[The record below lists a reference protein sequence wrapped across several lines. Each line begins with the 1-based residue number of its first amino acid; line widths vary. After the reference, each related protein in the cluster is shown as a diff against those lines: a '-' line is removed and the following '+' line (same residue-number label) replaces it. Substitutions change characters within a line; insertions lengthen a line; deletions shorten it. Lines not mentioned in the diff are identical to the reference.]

1 MTESGDTEKSDVL
14 ATYARA
20 RCKRGIGLVRLKQD
34 CPEEYDAFLRVALFF
49 ATDAGRAVC
58 RSHGAIFA
66 ALTTFLAGE
75 GSWVMAPT
83 TALFDALEREAC

>member
-34 CPEEYDAFLRVALFF
+34 CPEEYDAFLRVALKK
-49 ATDAGRAVC
+49 ASYKIGRAHV
-58 RSHGAIFA
+58 
-66 ALTTFLAGE
+66 
-75 GSWVMAPT
+75 
-83 TALFDALEREAC
+83 

>member
-1 MTESGDTEKSDVL
+1 MTQSWDTEKSDVL

-66 ALTTFLAGE
+66 ALTTFLAG
-75 GSWVMAPT
+75 
-83 TALFDALEREAC
+83 